1 MRTFAT
7 RLSPALIGACAL
19 LSACGAPPQ
28 ASAISAAAQSKTK
41 REAKGEIKG
50 SAWAHTS
57 ASLQALV
64 QNAAVVLPA
73 QATGADI
80 FAGKWADA
88 PRSAK
93 ARVPVV
99 LFLHGSSGL
108 GLKAIGQWQHW
119 LATQGIASVAP
130 DSFALPGRI
139 TYKSPIDKASYER
152 LHALRA
158 SEIAPALAAIQAAP
172 WADTTRLVLAGT
184 SEGAVPVAR
193 YSGQAF
199 AARMMFA
206 WSCENNYFVAEP
218 RNAFTPDQPVLNV
231 ISGADPYFSSANPW
245 LGNPQAR
252 GSCAQ
257 ALTGNPQSLVA
268 VIPDAPH
275 TLLNLPRVQEVT
287 AGFLNGVLR
296 RDSGPA
302 N

>member
-1 MRTFAT
+1 MRTFSTCLA
-7 RLSPALIGACAL
+7 PALIGACAL
-19 LSACGAPPQ
+19 LSACGTPPHAP
-28 ASAISAAAQSKTK
+28 ASSAAP
-41 REAKGEIKG
+41 KGEVKG
-50 SAWAHTS
+50 TAWAHTPQ
-57 ASLQALV
+57 SLQALV

-73 QATGADI
+73 QATGAGI
-80 FAGKWADA
+80 YAGQWANA

-93 ARVPVV
+93 TRVPVV

-158 SEIAPALAAIQAAP
+158 SEIAPTLAAIQAAP
-172 WADTTRLVLAGT
+172 WADTSRLVLAGT

-199 AARMMFA
+199 AARMVFA
-206 WSCENNYFVAEP
+206 WSCEPNYFVADP
-218 RNAFTPDQPVLNV
+218 RNAFPPEQPVLNV
-231 ISGADPYFSSANPW
+231 ISGADPYFSSANAW
-245 LGNPQAR
+245 LDNPQAR
-252 GSCAQ
+252 GSCAE
-257 ALTGNPQSLVA
+257 ALKSSPQSIVA
-268 VIPDAPH
+268 VIPGAPH
-275 TLLNLPRVQEVT
+275 TLLNLPRVQEIT

-296 RDSGPA
+296 RDNAPA